1 MADNSTFVILREAGE
16 LLHENC
22 VTFERMEKVAAER
35 EEVVKSLERENQ
47 KLRDILTK
55 DLADVLS
62 TLSDIRNH
70 EAYNLDVTKKQLEEL
85 QAVKKVRALHE
96 NVTRVSEMNK
106 KLARDNALLNGALMA
121 AHNDLL
127 GSVPPCG
134 AAPGGTLP
142 LDQ

>member
-35 EEVVKSLERENQ
+35 
-47 KLRDILTK
+47 
-55 DLADVLS
+55 
-62 TLSDIRNH
+62 
-70 EAYNLDVTKKQLEEL
+70 EEL

-127 GSVPPCG
+127 G
-134 AAPGGTLP
+134 GTK
-142 LDQ
+142 

>member
-1 MADNSTFVILREAGE
+1 M
-16 LLHENC
+16 
-22 VTFERMEKVAAER
+22 
-35 EEVVKSLERENQ
+35 
-47 KLRDILTK
+47 
-55 DLADVLS
+55 LS

-127 GSVPPCG
+127 G
-134 AAPGGTLP
+134 GTK
-142 LDQ
+142 

>member
-1 MADNSTFVILREAGE
+1 MSDNCTFVIRREAGE

-62 TLSDIRNH
+62 TLSDISEH
-70 EAYNLDVTKKQLEEL
+70 IAYNLDVTKKQLEEL

-134 AAPGGTLP
+134 AAPGT
-142 LDQ
+142 